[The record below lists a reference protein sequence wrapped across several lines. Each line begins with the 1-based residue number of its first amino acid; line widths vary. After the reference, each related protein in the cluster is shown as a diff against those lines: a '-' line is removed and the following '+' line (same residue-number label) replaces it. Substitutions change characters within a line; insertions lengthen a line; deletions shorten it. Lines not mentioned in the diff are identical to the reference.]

1 MFDYNQFQ
9 EVLDIE
15 SEEARASERFEV
27 LATVRAVFGDD
38 VEVIEFE
45 PYDNEGTTKT
55 RKAN

>member
-1 MFDYNQFQ
+1 MNN
-9 EVLDIE
+9 LDTLAE
-15 SEEARASERFEV
+15 LLDNRTELDRQDERFEI

-45 PYDNEGTTKT
+45 PYDNEGTTTT

>member
-1 MFDYNQFQ
+1 VNELY
-9 EVLDIE
+9 ELLDNRTE
-15 SEEARASERFEV
+15 QANEDERFTV

-55 RKAN
+55 RRAN

>member
-1 MFDYNQFQ
+1 MFDYNEFQ
-9 EVLDIE
+9 ELLEIE
-15 SEEARASERFEV
+15 SEEAKASERFEV

-55 RKAN
+55 RRAN